1 MLFRSKI
8 LQITFYII
16 KYINSHVTNLSNTN
30 SNNST
35 TAKTMIKYKTFYS
48 KIFNSWE
55 KLGPGL
61 VTGASD
67 DDPSGIAT
75 YSQAG
80 AAFGLLTLWTA
91 IIAFPLM
98 ASIQQ
103 MCARIGLVTSQG
115 LTGTLKKHYPKP
127 ILYVML
133 VFSFPAIVM
142 NIGADIAG
150 MGAVGN
156 LLFPNIDANFFSVL
170 FTIILLGLI
179 IYLPYQKISAVLK
192 YLCIVMLVYFIV
204 PFLYKQDFIEII
216 KATFIPT
223 IKFNKDFL
231 AIIVGIL
238 GTTISPYLFFW
249 QASVEVEEMKNK
261 RQHLIVNKQFV
272 HTMNQDVNLG
282 MTISGLV
289 MYFIILTTG
298 SVLFKGGIHQID
310 TVEQAAMAL
319 KPLAGDL
326 AYLLF
331 AIGVIGTGLI
341 AIPVLSGS
349 ISYIVTETFG
359 WDQGLDKKFHEAKAF
374 YVIIAISLILG
385 LSLNYIGITP
395 IQSLIYTAILY
406 GLTAPVLIVI
416 ILHISNNTKIM
427 GENVNDR
434 KTNILGFTALIIMT
448 VAAIALIYFQIIG
461 T

>member
-1 MLFRSKI
+1 MKR
-8 LQITFYII
+8 
-16 KYINSHVTNLSNTN
+16 N
-30 SNNST
+30 
-35 TAKTMIKYKTFYS
+35 KTFS
-48 KIFNSWE
+48 AKLLNNWR

-80 AAFGLLTLWTA
+80 AAYGLSTLWTA

-115 LTGTLKKHYPKP
+115 LTGTLKKHYPRP
-127 ILYVML
+127 LLYLML
-133 VFSFPAIVM
+133 LFSFPAIVM

-156 LLFPNIDANFFSVL
+156 LLFPSIDANYFSVV
-170 FTIILLGLI
+170 FTIVLLGLI
-179 IYLPYQKISAVLK
+179 IYLPYQKIASFLK

-204 PFLYKQDFIEII
+204 PFLYKQDFTEIF

-223 IKFNKDFL
+223 IKFDKDFM

-249 QASVEVEEMKNK
+249 QASVEVEEMNNKKN
-261 RQHLIVNKQFV
+261 HLIVNKKII
-272 HTMNQDVNLG
+272 HDINQDVDFG
-282 MTISGLV
+282 MTVSGFV

-298 SVLFKGGIHQID
+298 TVLFKGGIHQID

-319 KPLAGDL
+319 KPLAGNL

-349 ISYIVTETFG
+349 LSYIFTETFG
-359 WDQGLDKKFHEAKAF
+359 WEQGLDKKFHEARGF
-374 YVIIAISLILG
+374 YTIIAISLVLG
-385 LSLNYIGITP
+385 LSMNYIGITP

-406 GLTAPVLIVI
+406 GLTAPVLIAI
-416 ILHISNNTKIM
+416 ILHISNNKKIM
-427 GENVNDR
+427 GTNVNGSIS
-434 KTNILGFTALIIMT
+434 NFLGFTALIIMT
-448 VAAIALIYFQIIG
+448 VAAVALIYMQFSDR
-461 T
+461 

>member
-1 MLFRSKI
+1 MTTKKKTILAKLFGNWK
-8 LQITFYII
+8 
-16 KYINSHVTNLSNTN
+16 
-30 SNNST
+30 
-35 TAKTMIKYKTFYS
+35 
-48 KIFNSWE
+48 

-80 AAFGLLTLWTA
+80 AAYGLSTLWTG
-91 IIAFPLM
+91 ILAFPLM
-98 ASIQQ
+98 AAIQQ

-115 LTGTLKKHYPKP
+115 LTGTLKKNYPKP

-133 VFSFPAIVM
+133 LFSFPAIVM

-156 LLFPNIDANFFSVL
+156 LLFPSIDANFFAVL
-170 FTIILLGLI
+170 FTVLLLGLI
-179 IYLPYQKISAVLK
+179 IYLPYQKIASVLK

-204 PFLYKQDFIEII
+204 PFLSKQNFSEIM
-216 KATFIPT
+216 KATFIPS
-223 IKFNKDFL
+223 IKWDKNFI

-249 QASVEVEEMKNK
+249 QASVEVEEMKSK
-261 RQHLIVNKQFV
+261 KKHIIVNKKRINS
-272 HTMNQDVNLG
+272 MNQDVDFG
-282 MTISGLV
+282 MTISGFV

-298 SVLFKGGIHQID
+298 TVLFKGGIHQID

-326 AYLLF
+326 AYFLF
-331 AIGVIGTGLI
+331 AVGVIGTGLI

-349 ISYIVTETFG
+349 ISYIITETFG
-359 WDQGLDKKFHEAKAF
+359 WEQGLDKKFHEAKGF
-374 YVIIAISLILG
+374 YVIIAISLVLG

-406 GLTAPVLIVI
+406 GLTAPVLIAI
-416 ILHISNNTKIM
+416 ILHISNNKKIM
-427 GENVNDR
+427 GENVNGLAA
-434 KTNILGFTALIIMT
+434 NILGFAALIIMT
-448 VAAIALIYFQIIG
+448 VAAVALIYLQF
-461 T
+461 